1 MPGTSHTSRR
11 PVLITAI
18 LAVLAALTIPAGAA
32 SSGPGLQEVGF
43 QGEFEGPPDFDR
55 RQGSREP
62 TPAQEAAVQE
72 LGATATWN
80 DFGTPLPDP

>member
-55 RQGSREP
+55 RQGSRGP
-62 TPAQEAAVQE
+62 PPPRKPRFRNLVPRQR
-72 LGATATWN
+72 
-80 DFGTPLPDP
+80 GTTSALPGP